1 MRDEL
6 SGWRFYGTLVP
17 VLAIIGAGIWW
28 RATGYKTDVGLG
40 IAVAGLAT
48 LAVALIASHLLARR
62 G

>member
-1 MRDEL
+1 MWDEL
-6 SGWRFYGTLVP
+6 SGWRFYGTLFP

-48 LAVALIASHLLARR
+48 LVVALIAFRARSR
-62 G
+62 RR